1 MDKIINKKI
10 TVNAFVTFSNIEPN
24 LNPSFH
30 QAKTRIMAIES
41 IANRCNF
48 STESVVKG
56 LPTLKNV
63 PIVTQYNSET
73 GNFKGHEFD
82 NDGSAMTYGIGV
94 IPESAEQWIEEVEEN
109 GVTKQYLCSD
119 VLLWK
124 RQKKEFEFIQN
135 HKNLSVSMEV
145 MITDATF
152 ENDVYNI
159 DSFYFTAVTVLGI
172 GVTPAFNSANITFSQ
187 QNSDVAQMMF
197 ELNNFESEED
207 TMPKASMEFEEV
219 SAEPQQAEEPQQ
231 TQESEVKQEEVKEP
245 EQPKEP
251 EVDYKKLLEEEQ
263 VESGRTIR
271 ELTQERD
278 VLTQQL
284 EELKKTQKQEMSDI
298 MKELEDLRSY
308 KSNIEKEQRKV
319 AIDGV
324 LDNFK
329 DLQETDEFK
338 ELMKN
343 IDELT
348 PQQLEDK
355 CYAIV
360 GKQARSKRIKQP
372 VIAPKVNITSSQK
385 QQPSTKDDR
394 YGGLLFK

>member
-1 MDKIINKKI
+1 MDKITDKKI
-10 TVNAFVTFSNIEPN
+10 TVNAFVTFSDIEPN

-41 IANRCNF
+41 VANRCNF
-48 STESVVKG
+48 SVAAVEKG

-63 PIVTQYNSET
+63 PIVTQYNTET

-82 NDGSAMTYGIGV
+82 KDGSAMTYGIGV

-109 GVTKQYLCSD
+109 GVTKHYLCSD

-135 HKNLSVSMEV
+135 HKDLSVSMEV

-152 ENDVYNI
+152 ENDIYNI

-172 GVTPAFNSANITFSQ
+172 GVAPAFSSANITFSEQ
-187 QNSDVAQMMF
+187 SDVAQMMF
-197 ELNNFESEED
+197 ELNNFESEEN
-207 TMPKASMEFEEV
+207 TMPKAGKQFEDEQQQ
-219 SAEPQQAEEPQQ
+219 AEPQQAEPQP
-231 TQESEVKQEEVKEP
+231 TQESGVKEP
-245 EQPKEP
+245 EQEQPKEP
-251 EVDYKKLLEEEQ
+251 EIDYKKLLEEEQ

-271 ELTQERD
+271 ALTEERD

-284 EELKKTQKQEMSDI
+284 SDLKKSQSKEMEEI

-319 AIDGV
+319 AIEGV

-329 DLQETDEFK
+329 DLQEVDEFK
-338 ELMKN
+338 ELMKG

-360 GKQARSKRIKQP
+360 GKQARAKRAKQP
-372 VIAPKVNITSSQK
+372 VVAPKVNITSSTK
-385 QQPSTKDDR
+385 EKPSTKDDR

>member
-1 MDKIINKKI
+1 MDKITDKKI
-10 TVNAFVTFSNIEPN
+10 TVNAFVTFSDIEPN

-41 IANRCNF
+41 VANRCNF
-48 STESVVKG
+48 SVEAVEKG

-63 PIVTQYNSET
+63 PIVTQYNNET

-82 NDGSAMTYGIGV
+82 KDGSAMTYGIGV

-109 GVTKQYLCSD
+109 GETKHYLCSD

-135 HKNLSVSMEV
+135 HKDLSVSMEV

-152 ENDVYNI
+152 DDDVYNI
-159 DSFYFTAVTVLGI
+159 NSFYFTAVTVLGI

-187 QNSDVAQMMF
+187 MSNVEQMMF
-197 ELNNFESEED
+197 ELNNFESEEN
-207 TMPKASMEFEEV
+207 TMPKASKQFEDEQSV
-219 SAEPQQAEEPQQ
+219 EPQETEPQQ
-231 TQESEVKQEEVKEP
+231 TQAEVEQPK

-251 EVDYKKLLEEEQ
+251 EIDYKKLLEEEQ

-271 ELTQERD
+271 ALTEERD

-284 EELKKTQKQEMSDI
+284 SDLKKSQSKEMEEI

-319 AIDGV
+319 AIEGV

-329 DLQETDEFK
+329 DLQEVDEFK
-338 ELMKN
+338 ELMKG

-360 GKQARSKRIKQP
+360 GKQARAKRAKQP
-372 VIAPKVNITSSQK
+372 VVAPKVNITSSTK
-385 QQPSTKDDR
+385 EKPSAKDDR

>member
-1 MDKIINKKI
+1 MDKITDKKI
-10 TVNAFVTFSNIEPN
+10 TVNAFVTFSDIEPN

-41 IANRCNF
+41 VANRCNF
-48 STESVVKG
+48 SVAAVEKG

-63 PIVTQYNSET
+63 PIVTQYNTET

-82 NDGSAMTYGIGV
+82 KDGSAMTYGIGV

-109 GVTKQYLCSD
+109 GVTKHYLCSD

-135 HKNLSVSMEV
+135 HKDLSVSMEV

-152 ENDVYNI
+152 ENDIYNI

-172 GVTPAFNSANITFSQ
+172 GVAPAFSSANITFSEQ
-187 QNSDVAQMMF
+187 SDVAQMMF
-197 ELNNFESEED
+197 ELNNFESEEN
-207 TMPKASMEFEEV
+207 TMPKASKQFEDEQSV
-219 SAEPQQAEEPQQ
+219 EPQETEPQQ
-231 TQESEVKQEEVKEP
+231 TQEQEAKEP
-245 EQPKEP
+245 EQEQPKEP
-251 EVDYKKLLEEEQ
+251 EIDYKKLLEEEQ

-284 EELKKTQKQEMSDI
+284 SDLKKSQSKEMEEI

-319 AIDGV
+319 AIEGV

-329 DLQETDEFK
+329 DLQEVDEFK
-338 ELMKN
+338 ELMKG

-360 GKQARSKRIKQP
+360 GKQARAKRAKQP
-372 VIAPKVNITSSQK
+372 VVAPKVNITSSTK
-385 QQPSTKDDR
+385 EKPSTKDDR

>member
-1 MDKIINKKI
+1 MEKTLNI
-10 TVNAFVTFSNIEPN
+10 TSFATFTDIEPS

-30 QAKTRIMAIES
+30 KAKTRIMAIES
-41 IANRCNF
+41 VANRCNF
-48 STESVVKG
+48 STNSVVES

-63 PIVTQYNSET
+63 PIVAQYNDET

-82 NDGSAMTYGIGV
+82 VRGSALTYGIGV

-109 GVTKQYLCSD
+109 GETKKYLCSD

-124 RQKKEFEFIQN
+124 RQKKEFEFIKS
-135 HKNLSVSMEV
+135 HKGLNVSMEV
-145 MITDATF
+145 MITDANF
-152 ENDVYNI
+152 DDNEILNI
-159 DSFYFTAVTVLGI
+159 DSFYFTAVTVLGV
-172 GVTPAFNSANITFSQ
+172 GVTPAFDSANITFAKNEEQ
-187 QNSDVAQMMF
+187 IKEMMF
-197 ELNNFESEED
+197 ELNNFEREEN
-207 TMPKASMEFEEV
+207 TMPKASKQFEDEQSV
-219 SAEPQQAEEPQQ
+219 ETQETEQHQEQEKQPEPQQH
-231 TQESEVKQEEVKEP
+231 
-245 EQPKEP
+245 KEP

-284 EELKKTQKQEMSDI
+284 EELKKSQSKEMEEI

-308 KSNIEKEQRKV
+308 KTNIEKEQRKV

-324 LDNFK
+324 LDNFR
-329 DLQETDEFK
+329 DLQDTDEFK
-338 ELMKN
+338 ELIKG
-343 IDELT
+343 IDDLT

-360 GKQARSKRIKQP
+360 GKQARAKRQKQP
-372 VIAPKVNITSSQK
+372 QVAPKVNITASTK
-385 QQPSTKDDR
+385 EKPSTKDDR
-394 YGGLLFK
+394 YGGLLYK

>member
-1 MDKIINKKI
+1 MDKTLNI
-10 TVNAFVTFSNIEPN
+10 TSFATFTDIQPS

-30 QAKTRIMAIES
+30 KAKTRIMAIES
-41 IANRCNF
+41 VANRCNF
-48 STESVVKG
+48 STDSVVQS

-63 PIVTQYNSET
+63 PIVAQYNDET

-82 NDGSAMTYGIGV
+82 TKGSALTYGIGV

-109 GVTKQYLCSD
+109 GEVKKYLCSD

-124 RQKKEFEFIQN
+124 RQKKEFEFIKD
-135 HKNLSVSMEV
+135 HKGLNVSMEV
-145 MITDATF
+145 MITDANF
-152 ENDVYNI
+152 DDNEILNI

-172 GVTPAFNSANITFSQ
+172 GVTPAFDSANITFAKNEEQ
-187 QNSDVAQMMF
+187 IREMMF
-197 ELNNFESEED
+197 ELNNFESEES
-207 TMPKASMEFEEV
+207 TMPKVDMQFEEEQ
-219 SAEPQQAEEPQQ
+219 ATEPQQVEETVQEQPQ
-231 TQESEVKQEEVKEP
+231 VEP

-284 EELKKTQKQEMSDI
+284 EQLKTDSAKELKEI
-298 MKELEDLRSY
+298 MAELEELREY
-308 KSNIEKEQRKV
+308 KVTIEKQKRQV
-319 AIDGV
+319 AIDSV

-329 DLQETDEFK
+329 DLQETDDFK
-338 ELMKN
+338 ELIKG
-343 IDELT
+343 IDKLT
-348 PQQLEDK
+348 PEQLEDK

-360 GKQARSKRIKQP
+360 GKQARAKRSKQP
-372 VIAPKVNITSSQK
+372 QVAPKVNISASTK
-385 QQPSTKDDR
+385 DKPSAKDDR

>member
-1 MDKIINKKI
+1 MDKITDKKI
-10 TVNAFVTFSNIEPN
+10 TVNAFVTFSDIEPN

-41 IANRCNF
+41 VANRCNF
-48 STESVVKG
+48 SVESVEKG

-63 PIVTQYNSET
+63 PIVTQYNTET

-82 NDGSAMTYGIGV
+82 VDGSAMTYGIGV

-109 GVTKQYLCSD
+109 GVTKHYLCSD

-135 HKNLSVSMEV
+135 HKDLSVSMEV

-152 ENDVYNI
+152 DDDVYNI
-159 DSFYFTAVTVLGI
+159 NSFYFTAVTVLGI

-187 QNSDVAQMMF
+187 MNNVEQMMF
-197 ELNNFESEED
+197 ELNNFESEETAMSVD
-207 TMPKASMEFEEV
+207 KQFEEEQAV
-219 SAEPQQAEEPQQ
+219 EPQEAAEPQQ
-231 TQESEVKQEEVKEP
+231 TQAEV
-245 EQPKEP
+245 EQPKEEPKEP
-251 EVDYKKLLEEEQ
+251 EIDYKKLLEEEQ

-284 EELKKTQKQEMSDI
+284 SDLKKSQSKEMEEI

-308 KSNIEKEQRKV
+308 KSNIEKEQRRV
-319 AIDGV
+319 AIEGV

-338 ELMKN
+338 ELIKG
-343 IDELT
+343 IDDLT

-360 GKQARSKRIKQP
+360 GKQARAKRIKQP
-372 VIAPKVNITSSQK
+372 VPAPKVNITSSTK
-385 QQPSTKDDR
+385 EKPSTKDDR

>member
-1 MDKIINKKI
+1 MDKITDKKI
-10 TVNAFVTFSNIEPN
+10 TVNAFVTFSDIEPN

-41 IANRCNF
+41 VANRCNF
-48 STESVVKG
+48 SVESVEKG

-63 PIVTQYNSET
+63 PIVTQYNTET

-82 NDGSAMTYGIGV
+82 VDGSAMTYGIGV

-109 GVTKQYLCSD
+109 GVTKHYLCSD

-135 HKNLSVSMEV
+135 HKDLSVSMEV

-152 ENDVYNI
+152 DDDVYNI
-159 DSFYFTAVTVLGI
+159 NSFYFTAVTVLGI

-187 QNSDVAQMMF
+187 MNNVEQMMF
-197 ELNNFESEED
+197 ELNNFESEEN
-207 TMPKASMEFEEV
+207 TMPKASKQFEDEQAV
-219 SAEPQQAEEPQQ
+219 EPQETAEPQQ
-231 TQESEVKQEEVKEP
+231 TQAEV
-245 EQPKEP
+245 EQPKEEPKEP
-251 EVDYKKLLEEEQ
+251 EIDYKKLLEEEQ

-271 ELTQERD
+271 ALTEERD

-284 EELKKTQKQEMSDI
+284 SDLKKSQSKEMEEI

-319 AIDGV
+319 AIEGV

-329 DLQETDEFK
+329 DLQEVDEFK
-338 ELMKN
+338 ELMKG
-343 IDELT
+343 IDNLT

-360 GKQARSKRIKQP
+360 GKQARAKRAKQP
-372 VIAPKVNITSSQK
+372 VVAPKVNITSSTK
-385 QQPSTKDDR
+385 EKPSTKDDR

>member
-1 MDKIINKKI
+1 MDKITDKKI
-10 TVNAFVTFSNIEPN
+10 TVNAFVTFSDIEPN

-41 IANRCNF
+41 VTNKCNF
-48 STESVVKG
+48 SVESVEKG

-63 PIVTQYNSET
+63 PIVTQYNTET
-73 GNFKGHEFD
+73 GNLKGHEFD
-82 NDGSAMTYGIGV
+82 IDGSAMTYGIGV

-109 GVTKQYLCSD
+109 GETKHYLCSD

-135 HKNLSVSMEV
+135 HKDLSVSMEV

-152 ENDVYNI
+152 DDDVYNI
-159 DSFYFTAVTVLGI
+159 NSFYFTAVTVLGI

-187 QNSDVAQMMF
+187 MNNVEQMMF
-197 ELNNFESEED
+197 ELNNFESEEN
-207 TMPKASMEFEEV
+207 TMPKASKQFEDEQSV
-219 SAEPQQAEEPQQ
+219 EPQEAEPQQ
-231 TQESEVKQEEVKEP
+231 TQEQEAKEP
-245 EQPKEP
+245 EKEQPKEP
-251 EVDYKKLLEEEQ
+251 EIDYKKLLEEEQ

-284 EELKKTQKQEMSDI
+284 SDLKKSQSKEMEEI

-319 AIDGV
+319 AIEGV

-329 DLQETDEFK
+329 DLQEVDEFK
-338 ELMKN
+338 ELMKG

-360 GKQARSKRIKQP
+360 GKQARAKRAKQP
-372 VIAPKVNITSSQK
+372 VVAPKVNITSSTK
-385 QQPSTKDDR
+385 EKPSTKDDR

>member
-1 MDKIINKKI
+1 MDKITDKKI
-10 TVNAFVTFSNIEPN
+10 TVNAFVTFSDIEPN

-41 IANRCNF
+41 VANKCNF
-48 STESVVKG
+48 SVESVEKG

-63 PIVTQYNSET
+63 PIVTQYNTET

-82 NDGSAMTYGIGV
+82 VDGSAMTYGIGV

-109 GVTKQYLCSD
+109 GETKHYLCSD

-135 HKNLSVSMEV
+135 HKDLSVSMEV

-152 ENDVYNI
+152 DDDVYNI
-159 DSFYFTAVTVLGI
+159 NSFYFTAVTVLGI

-187 QNSDVAQMMF
+187 MNNVEQMMF
-197 ELNNFESEED
+197 ELNNFESEEN
-207 TMPKASMEFEEV
+207 TMPKASKQFEDEQSV
-219 SAEPQQAEEPQQ
+219 EPQETEPQQ
-231 TQESEVKQEEVKEP
+231 TQEQEAKEP
-245 EQPKEP
+245 EI
-251 EVDYKKLLEEEQ
+251 DYKKLLEEEQ

-271 ELTQERD
+271 ALTEERD

-284 EELKKTQKQEMSDI
+284 SDLKKSQSKEMEEI

-319 AIDGV
+319 AIEGV

-329 DLQETDEFK
+329 DLQEVDEFK
-338 ELMKN
+338 ELMKG

-360 GKQARSKRIKQP
+360 GKQARAKRAKQP
-372 VIAPKVNITSSQK
+372 VVAPKVNITSSTK
-385 QQPSTKDDR
+385 EKPSTKDDR

>member
-1 MDKIINKKI
+1 MDKITDKKI
-10 TVNAFVTFSNIEPN
+10 TVNAFVTFSDIEPN

-41 IANRCNF
+41 VANRCNF
-48 STESVVKG
+48 SVESVEKG

-63 PIVTQYNSET
+63 PIVTQYNNET

-82 NDGSAMTYGIGV
+82 VDGSAMTYGIGV
-94 IPESAEQWIEEVEEN
+94 IPESAEQWIEGVEEN
-109 GVTKQYLCSD
+109 GETKHYLCSD

-135 HKNLSVSMEV
+135 HKDLSVSMEV

-152 ENDVYNI
+152 DDDVYNI
-159 DSFYFTAVTVLGI
+159 NSFYFTAVTVLGI

-187 QNSDVAQMMF
+187 MNNVEQMMF
-197 ELNNFESEED
+197 ELNNFESEETAMSVD
-207 TMPKASMEFEEV
+207 KQFEEEQAV
-219 SAEPQQAEEPQQ
+219 EPQEAAEPQQ
-231 TQESEVKQEEVKEP
+231 TQAEV
-245 EQPKEP
+245 EQPKEEPKEP
-251 EVDYKKLLEEEQ
+251 EIDYKKLLEEEQ

-271 ELTQERD
+271 ALTEERD

-284 EELKKTQKQEMSDI
+284 SDLKKSQSKEMEEI

-319 AIDGV
+319 AIEGV

-329 DLQETDEFK
+329 DLQEVDEFK
-338 ELMKN
+338 ELMKG
-343 IDELT
+343 IDNLT

-360 GKQARSKRIKQP
+360 GKQARAKRAKQP
-372 VIAPKVNITSSQK
+372 VVAPKVNITSSTK
-385 QQPSTKDDR
+385 EKPSTKDDR

>member
-1 MDKIINKKI
+1 MDKITDKKI
-10 TVNAFVTFSNIEPN
+10 TVNAFVTFSDIEPN

-41 IANRCNF
+41 VANRCNF
-48 STESVVKG
+48 SVESVEKG

-63 PIVTQYNSET
+63 PIVTQYNTET

-82 NDGSAMTYGIGV
+82 VDGSAMTYGIGV

-109 GVTKQYLCSD
+109 GVTKHYLCSD

-135 HKNLSVSMEV
+135 HKDLSVSMEV

-152 ENDVYNI
+152 DDDVYNI
-159 DSFYFTAVTVLGI
+159 NSFYFTAVTVLGI

-187 QNSDVAQMMF
+187 MNNVEQMMF
-197 ELNNFESEED
+197 ELNNFESEEN
-207 TMPKASMEFEEV
+207 TMPKASKQFEEEQAV
-219 SAEPQQAEEPQQ
+219 EPQEAAEPQQ
-231 TQESEVKQEEVKEP
+231 TQAEVEQSKEE
-245 EQPKEP
+245 PKEP
-251 EVDYKKLLEEEQ
+251 EIDYKKLLEEEQ

-271 ELTQERD
+271 ALTEERD

-284 EELKKTQKQEMSDI
+284 SDLKKSQSKEMEEI

-319 AIDGV
+319 AIEGV

-329 DLQETDEFK
+329 DLQEVDEFK
-338 ELMKN
+338 ELMKG
-343 IDELT
+343 IDNLT

-360 GKQARSKRIKQP
+360 GKQARAKRAKQP
-372 VIAPKVNITSSQK
+372 VVAPKVNITSSTK
-385 QQPSTKDDR
+385 EKPSTKDDR

>member
-1 MDKIINKKI
+1 MDKITDKKI
-10 TVNAFVTFSNIEPN
+10 TVNAFVTFSDIEPN

-41 IANRCNF
+41 VANRCNF
-48 STESVVKG
+48 SVAAVEKG

-63 PIVTQYNSET
+63 PIVTQYNTET

-82 NDGSAMTYGIGV
+82 KDGSAMTYGIGV

-109 GVTKQYLCSD
+109 GVTKHYLCSD

-135 HKNLSVSMEV
+135 HKDLSVSMEV

-152 ENDVYNI
+152 ENDIYNI

-172 GVTPAFNSANITFSQ
+172 GVTPAFNSANLTFSQ
-187 QNSDVAQMMF
+187 LNNVEQMMF
-197 ELNNFESEED
+197 ELNNFESEEN
-207 TMPKASMEFEEV
+207 TMPKASKQFEEEQPAV
-219 SAEPQQAEEPQQ
+219 EPQEPAEPQQ
-231 TQESEVKQEEVKEP
+231 TQAEV
-245 EQPKEP
+245 EQPKEEPKEP
-251 EVDYKKLLEEEQ
+251 EIDYKKLLEEEQ

-271 ELTQERD
+271 ALTEERD

-284 EELKKTQKQEMSDI
+284 SDLKKSQSKEMEEI

-319 AIDGV
+319 AIEGV

-329 DLQETDEFK
+329 DLQEVDEFK
-338 ELMKN
+338 ELMKG

-360 GKQARSKRIKQP
+360 GKQARAKRAKQP
-372 VIAPKVNITSSQK
+372 VVAPKVNITSSTK
-385 QQPSTKDDR
+385 EKPSAKDDR

>member
-1 MDKIINKKI
+1 MDKITDKKI
-10 TVNAFVTFSNIEPN
+10 TVNAFVTFSDIEPN

-41 IANRCNF
+41 VANRCNF
-48 STESVVKG
+48 SVESVEKG

-63 PIVTQYNSET
+63 PIVTQYNNET

-82 NDGSAMTYGIGV
+82 VDGSAMTYGIGV

-109 GVTKQYLCSD
+109 GVTKHYLCSD

-135 HKNLSVSMEV
+135 HKDLSVSMEV

-152 ENDVYNI
+152 DDDVYNI
-159 DSFYFTAVTVLGI
+159 NSFYFTAVTVLGI

-187 QNSDVAQMMF
+187 MNNVEQMMF
-197 ELNNFESEED
+197 ELNNFESEEN
-207 TMPKASMEFEEV
+207 TMPKASKQFEEEQAV
-219 SAEPQQAEEPQQ
+219 EPQEAAEPQQ
-231 TQESEVKQEEVKEP
+231 TQAEV
-245 EQPKEP
+245 EQPKEEPKEP
-251 EVDYKKLLEEEQ
+251 EIDYKKLLEEEQ

-271 ELTQERD
+271 ELTEERD

-284 EELKKTQKQEMSDI
+284 SDLKKSQSKEMEEI

-308 KSNIEKEQRKV
+308 KSNIEKEQRRV
-319 AIDGV
+319 AIEGV

-338 ELMKN
+338 ELVKG
-343 IDELT
+343 IDNLT

-360 GKQARSKRIKQP
+360 GKQARAKRAKQP
-372 VIAPKVNITSSQK
+372 VVAPKVNITSSTK
-385 QQPSTKDDR
+385 EKPSTKDDR

>member
-1 MDKIINKKI
+1 MDKITNKKI

-48 STESVVKG
+48 STESVMKG

-63 PIVTQYNSET
+63 PIVTQYNTET

-82 NDGSAMTYGIGV
+82 KDGSAMTYGIGV

-109 GVTKQYLCSD
+109 GETKHYLCSD

-152 ENDVYNI
+152 ENDIYNI

-172 GVTPAFNSANITFSQ
+172 GVTPAFDSANITFTQ
-187 QNSDVAQMMF
+187 QANSDVAQMMF

-207 TMPKASMEFEEV
+207 TMPKASNLFEEEQ
-219 SAEPQQAEEPQQ
+219 SAEPQQAEPQQ
-231 TQESEVKQEEVKEP
+231 AQEQEVQEP

-251 EVDYKKLLEEEQ
+251 EIDYKKLLEEEQ

-271 ELTQERD
+271 ELTEERD
-278 VLTQQL
+278 VLTQQIAD
-284 EELKKTQKQEMSDI
+284 LKKSQSKEMEEI

-308 KSNIEKEQRKV
+308 KSNIEKEQRKI

-338 ELMKN
+338 ELIKG
-343 IDELT
+343 IDNLT

-360 GKQARSKRIKQP
+360 GKQARAKRAKQP
-372 VIAPKVNITSSQK
+372 VVAPKVNITSSQK

>member
-1 MDKIINKKI
+1 MDKITDKKI
-10 TVNAFVTFSNIEPN
+10 TVNAFVSFSDIEPN

-41 IANRCNF
+41 VANRCNF

-63 PIVTQYNSET
+63 PIVTQYNPET

-82 NDGSAMTYGIGV
+82 TDGSAMTYGIGV

-109 GVTKQYLCSD
+109 GETKHYLCSD

-135 HKNLSVSMEV
+135 HKDLSVSMEV

-152 ENDVYNI
+152 DDDVYNI
-159 DSFYFTAVTVLGI
+159 NSFYFTAVTVLGI
-172 GVTPAFNSANITFSQ
+172 GVNPAFNSANITFSQ

-197 ELNNFESEED
+197 ELNNFEREED
-207 TMPKASMEFEEV
+207 TMPKAGTQFEEQQQEQV
-219 SAEPQQAEEPQQ
+219 EPEVEKQPQEQ
-231 TQESEVKQEEVKEP
+231 

-271 ELTQERD
+271 ALTEERD

-284 EELKKTQKQEMSDI
+284 SDLKKSQSKEMEEI

-319 AIDGV
+319 AIEGV

-329 DLQETDEFK
+329 DLQEVDEFK
-338 ELMKN
+338 ELMKG

-360 GKQARSKRIKQP
+360 GKQARAKRAKQP
-372 VIAPKVNITSSQK
+372 VLAPKVNITSSTK
-385 QQPSTKDDR
+385 EKPSTKDDR

>member
-1 MDKIINKKI
+1 MDKITDKKI
-10 TVNAFVTFSNIEPN
+10 TVNAFVTFSDIEPN

-41 IANRCNF
+41 VANRCNF
-48 STESVVKG
+48 SVESVEKG

-63 PIVTQYNSET
+63 PIVTQYNTET

-82 NDGSAMTYGIGV
+82 VDGSAMTYGIGV

-109 GVTKQYLCSD
+109 GVTKHYLCSD

-135 HKNLSVSMEV
+135 HKDLSVSMEV

-152 ENDVYNI
+152 DDDVYNI
-159 DSFYFTAVTVLGI
+159 NSFYFTAVTVLGI

-187 QNSDVAQMMF
+187 MNNVEQMMF
-197 ELNNFESEED
+197 ELNNFESEEN
-207 TMPKASMEFEEV
+207 TMPKASKQFEDEQSV
-219 SAEPQQAEEPQQ
+219 EPQETEPQQ
-231 TQESEVKQEEVKEP
+231 TQEQEAKEP

-251 EVDYKKLLEEEQ
+251 EIDYKKLLEEEQ

-271 ELTQERD
+271 ALTEERD

-284 EELKKTQKQEMSDI
+284 SDLKKSQSKEMEEI

-319 AIDGV
+319 AIEGV

-329 DLQETDEFK
+329 DLQEVDEFK
-338 ELMKN
+338 ELMKG

-360 GKQARSKRIKQP
+360 GKQARAKRAKQP
-372 VIAPKVNITSSQK
+372 VVAPKVNITSSTK
-385 QQPSTKDDR
+385 EKPSTKDDR

>member
-1 MDKIINKKI
+1 MDKITDKKI
-10 TVNAFVTFSNIEPN
+10 TVNAFVTFSDIEPN

-41 IANRCNF
+41 VANKCNF
-48 STESVVKG
+48 SVESVEKG

-63 PIVTQYNSET
+63 PIVTQYNTET

-82 NDGSAMTYGIGV
+82 VDGSAMTYGIGV

-109 GVTKQYLCSD
+109 GETKHYLCSD

-135 HKNLSVSMEV
+135 HKDLSVSMEV

-152 ENDVYNI
+152 DDDVYNI
-159 DSFYFTAVTVLGI
+159 NSFYFTAVTVLGI

-187 QNSDVAQMMF
+187 MNNVEQMMF
-197 ELNNFESEED
+197 ELNNFESEEN
-207 TMPKASMEFEEV
+207 TMPKASKQFEDEQAV
-219 SAEPQQAEEPQQ
+219 EPQEPAEPQQAQA
-231 TQESEVKQEEVKEP
+231 EV
-245 EQPKEP
+245 EQPKEEPKEP
-251 EVDYKKLLEEEQ
+251 EIDYKKLLEEEQ

-284 EELKKTQKQEMSDI
+284 EELKKSQSKEMEEI

-308 KSNIEKEQRKV
+308 KTNIEKEQRKV

-324 LDNFK
+324 LDNFR
-329 DLQETDEFK
+329 DLQDTDEFK
-338 ELMKN
+338 ELIKG
-343 IDELT
+343 IDDLT

-360 GKQARSKRIKQP
+360 GKQARAKRQKQP
-372 VIAPKVNITSSQK
+372 QVAPKVNITASTK
-385 QQPSTKDDR
+385 EKPSTKDDR
-394 YGGLLFK
+394 YGGLLYK

>member
-1 MDKIINKKI
+1 MDKITDKKI
-10 TVNAFVTFSNIEPN
+10 TVNAFVTFSDIEPN

-41 IANRCNF
+41 VANRCNF
-48 STESVVKG
+48 SVESVEKG

-63 PIVTQYNSET
+63 PIVTQYNTET

-82 NDGSAMTYGIGV
+82 VDGSAMTYGIGV

-109 GVTKQYLCSD
+109 GVTKHYLCSD

-135 HKNLSVSMEV
+135 HKDLSVSMEV

-152 ENDVYNI
+152 DDDVYNI
-159 DSFYFTAVTVLGI
+159 NSFYFTAVTVLGI

-187 QNSDVAQMMF
+187 MNNVEQMMF
-197 ELNNFESEED
+197 ELNNFESEEN
-207 TMPKASMEFEEV
+207 TMPKASKQFEDEQAV
-219 SAEPQQAEEPQQ
+219 EPQEAAEPQQ
-231 TQESEVKQEEVKEP
+231 TQAEV
-245 EQPKEP
+245 EQPKEEPKEP
-251 EVDYKKLLEEEQ
+251 EIDYKKLLEEEQ

-284 EELKKTQKQEMSDI
+284 EELKKSQSKEMEEI

-308 KSNIEKEQRKV
+308 KTNIEKEQRKV

-324 LDNFK
+324 LDNFR
-329 DLQETDEFK
+329 DLQDTDEFK
-338 ELMKN
+338 ELIKG
-343 IDELT
+343 IDDLT

-360 GKQARSKRIKQP
+360 GKQARAKRQKQP
-372 VIAPKVNITSSQK
+372 QVAPKVSITASTK
-385 QQPSTKDDR
+385 EKPSAKDDR
-394 YGGLLFK
+394 YGGLLYK

>member
-1 MDKIINKKI
+1 MDKITDKKI
-10 TVNAFVTFSNIEPN
+10 TVNAFVTFSDIEPN

-41 IANRCNF
+41 VANRCNF
-48 STESVVKG
+48 SVESVEKG

-63 PIVTQYNSET
+63 PIVTQYNTET

-82 NDGSAMTYGIGV
+82 VDGSAMTYGIGV

-109 GVTKQYLCSD
+109 GETKHYLCSD

-135 HKNLSVSMEV
+135 HKDLSVSMEV

-152 ENDVYNI
+152 ENDIYNI

-172 GVTPAFNSANITFSQ
+172 GVAPAFSSANITFSEQ
-187 QNSDVAQMMF
+187 SDVAQMMF
-197 ELNNFESEED
+197 ELNNFESEEN
-207 TMPKASMEFEEV
+207 TMPKASKQFEEQQAAEQQPQE
-219 SAEPQQAEEPQQ
+219 AEPVEPQEPKQ
-231 TQESEVKQEEVKEP
+231 QEE
-245 EQPKEP
+245 PKEP

-284 EELKKTQKQEMSDI
+284 EQLKQDSAKELKDVMA
-298 MKELEDLRSY
+298 ELEELREY
-308 KSNIEKEQRKV
+308 KITIEKQKRQV
-319 AIDGV
+319 AIDNV
-324 LDNFK
+324 LENFK
-329 DLQETDEFK
+329 DLQETDDFK
-338 ELMKN
+338 ELLKGVDN
-343 IDELT
+343 LT
-348 PQQLEDK
+348 PEQLEDK

-360 GKQARSKRIKQP
+360 GKQARAKRQRQP
-372 VIAPKVNITSSQK
+372 QVAPKVNISASTK
-385 QQPSTKDDR
+385 EKPSAKDDR

>member
-1 MDKIINKKI
+1 MDKITDKKI
-10 TVNAFVTFSNIEPN
+10 TVNAFVTFSDIEPN

-41 IANRCNF
+41 VANKCNF
-48 STESVVKG
+48 SVESVEKG

-63 PIVTQYNSET
+63 PIVTQYNTET

-82 NDGSAMTYGIGV
+82 VDGSAMTYGIGV

-109 GVTKQYLCSD
+109 GETKHYLCSD

-135 HKNLSVSMEV
+135 HKDLSVSMEV

-152 ENDVYNI
+152 DDDVYNI
-159 DSFYFTAVTVLGI
+159 NSFYFTAVTVLGI

-187 QNSDVAQMMF
+187 MNNVEQMMF
-197 ELNNFESEED
+197 ELNNFESEEN
-207 TMPKASMEFEEV
+207 TMPKASKQFEEEQAV
-219 SAEPQQAEEPQQ
+219 EPQEPEEPQQ
-231 TQESEVKQEEVKEP
+231 TQAEV
-245 EQPKEP
+245 EQPKEEPKEP
-251 EVDYKKLLEEEQ
+251 EIDYKKLLEEEQ

-284 EELKKTQKQEMSDI
+284 EQLKQDSAKELKDVMA
-298 MKELEDLRSY
+298 ELEELREY
-308 KSNIEKEQRKV
+308 KVTIEKQKRQV
-319 AIDGV
+319 AIDNV
-324 LDNFK
+324 LENFK
-329 DLQETDEFK
+329 DLQETDDFK
-338 ELMKN
+338 ELLKGVDN
-343 IDELT
+343 LT
-348 PQQLEDK
+348 PEQLEDK

-360 GKQARSKRIKQP
+360 GKQARAKRQRQP
-372 VIAPKVNITSSQK
+372 QVAPKVNISASAK
-385 QQPSTKDDR
+385 EKPSAKDDR

>member
-1 MDKIINKKI
+1 MDKITDKKI
-10 TVNAFVTFSNIEPN
+10 TVNAFVTFSDIEPN

-41 IANRCNF
+41 VANRCNF
-48 STESVVKG
+48 SVESVEKG

-63 PIVTQYNSET
+63 PIVTQYNTET

-82 NDGSAMTYGIGV
+82 VDGSAMTYGIGV

-109 GVTKQYLCSD
+109 GETKHYLCSD

-135 HKNLSVSMEV
+135 HKDLSVSMEV

-152 ENDVYNI
+152 DDDVYNI
-159 DSFYFTAVTVLGI
+159 NSFYFTAVTVLGI

-187 QNSDVAQMMF
+187 MNNVEQMMF
-197 ELNNFESEED
+197 ELNNFESEEN
-207 TMPKASMEFEEV
+207 TMPKASKQFEDEQAV
-219 SAEPQQAEEPQQ
+219 EPQEAAEPQQ
-231 TQESEVKQEEVKEP
+231 TQAEV
-245 EQPKEP
+245 EQPKEEPKEP
-251 EVDYKKLLEEEQ
+251 EIDYKKLLEEEQ

-271 ELTQERD
+271 ALTEERD

-284 EELKKTQKQEMSDI
+284 SDLKKSQSKEMEEI

-319 AIDGV
+319 AIEGV

-329 DLQETDEFK
+329 DLQEVDEFK
-338 ELMKN
+338 ELMKG
-343 IDELT
+343 IDNLT

-360 GKQARSKRIKQP
+360 GKQARAKRAKQP
-372 VIAPKVNITSSQK
+372 VVAPKVNITSSTK
-385 QQPSTKDDR
+385 EKPSTKDDR

>member
-1 MDKIINKKI
+1 MEKTLNI
-10 TVNAFVTFSNIEPN
+10 TSFATFTDIEPS

-30 QAKTRIMAIES
+30 KAKTRIMAIES
-41 IANRCNF
+41 VANRCNF
-48 STESVVKG
+48 STDSVVQS

-63 PIVTQYNSET
+63 PIVAQYNDET

-82 NDGSAMTYGIGV
+82 VRGSALTYGIGV

-109 GVTKQYLCSD
+109 GETKHYLCSD

-135 HKNLSVSMEV
+135 HKDLSVSMEV

-152 ENDVYNI
+152 DDDVYNI
-159 DSFYFTAVTVLGI
+159 NSFYFTAVTVLGI

-187 QNSDVAQMMF
+187 MNNVEQMMF
-197 ELNNFESEED
+197 ELNNFESEETAMSVD
-207 TMPKASMEFEEV
+207 KQFEEEQAV
-219 SAEPQQAEEPQQ
+219 EPQEAAEPQQ
-231 TQESEVKQEEVKEP
+231 TQAEV
-245 EQPKEP
+245 EQPKEEPKEP
-251 EVDYKKLLEEEQ
+251 EIDYKKLLEEEQ

-271 ELTQERD
+271 ALTEERD

-284 EELKKTQKQEMSDI
+284 SDLKKSQSKEMEEI

-319 AIDGV
+319 AIEGV

-329 DLQETDEFK
+329 DLQEVDEFK
-338 ELMKN
+338 ELMKG
-343 IDELT
+343 IDNLT

-360 GKQARSKRIKQP
+360 GKQARAKRAKQP
-372 VIAPKVNITSSQK
+372 VVAPKVNITSSTK
-385 QQPSTKDDR
+385 EKPSTKDDR